1 MRLKTSNLA
10 ALLLVFLCGVALLL
24 LFKRSRQWVKRR
36 FKELDFLEQYFPL
49 LFTRWQAAIWGGSV
63 LAVAFGWRFITSDW
77 PYPVKL
83 TACVVALF
91 FAGYYVWRADH
102 LRLQQK
108 MSIPRVLSQSWPIDN
123 ANLATLFYL
132 EIVNTSEGLTIYD
145 VHVQLE
151 EIVPR
156 VLGIDWLPVALV
168 HKHDNPIR
176 AQDYKL
182 SFDLHP
188 GEPKHIDFIAGVV
201 GGDHFDI
208 YHVVRDADRRIPS
221 TTRHRLRV
229 MVTARDMPALF
240 VWFSVWMDENGTPK
254 CQIE

>member
-151 EIVPR
+151 EVIGRCEVKQFKN
-156 VLGIDWLPVALV
+156 V
-168 HKHDNPIR
+168 
-176 AQDYKL
+176 
-182 SFDLHP
+182 F
-188 GEPKHIDFIAGVV
+188 
-201 GGDHFDI
+201 
-208 YHVVRDADRRIPS
+208 
-221 TTRHRLRV
+221 
-229 MVTARDMPALF
+229 
-240 VWFSVWMDENGTPK
+240 
-254 CQIE
+254 